1 MLTTEEEN
9 MIKDKCLVLQ
19 ARRNSMS
26 SIKYYIH
33 EMIGKHCKLV
43 NKIFNKEF
51 RKNFFF
57 GFYLDPHWRSLWPRN
72 LLSKNK

>member
-9 MIKDKCLVLQ
+9 IIIDKCLVLQ

-51 RKNFFF
+51 RKNFF
-57 GFYLDPHWRSLWPRN
+57 LDSTWIHTGGACGLGIY
-72 LLSKNK
+72 